1 MKFKCKSTNLVYN
14 FEFEV
19 DIMSMMKHPDYESV
33 PDNECMDETPSEVSQ
48 EETKPVA
55 KTTKKQ
61 SKVTPDESSI
71 DGS

>member
-33 PDNECMDETPSEVSQ
+33 PDNEPMDEAPAEEEV
-48 EETKPVA
+48 KPTT
-55 KTTKKQ
+55 KTTKK
-61 SKVTPDESSI
+61 SKVTPDENSI
-71 DGS
+71 DGA

>member
-33 PDNECMDETPSEVSQ
+33 PDNEQMEETPVEEQ
-48 EETKPVA
+48 ETKPVA

-61 SKVTPDESSI
+61 SKVTPDEAGI
-71 DGS
+71 NG

>member
-19 DIMSMMKHPDYESV
+19 DIMSMMKHPDYE
-33 PDNECMDETPSEVSQ
+33 PMDETPVAEEEV
-48 EETKPVA
+48 KPA
-55 KTTKKQ
+55 KTTKK

-71 DGS
+71 NG

>member
-19 DIMSMMKHPDYESV
+19 DIASMMKHPDYE
-33 PDNECMDETPSEVSQ
+33 PMDETAAEEP
-48 EETKPVA
+48 EETKPA
-55 KTTKKQ
+55 KTTKK

-71 DGS
+71 NG